1 MIAVQILTILL
12 VAAGLTFA
20 GSQSGVVHGGLPIF
34 ALCAVLAFVIQWLA
48 FIPAAI
54 FKTERFYDLTGSLT
68 YLTVAGVAFAF
79 GNGSGRAAL
88 LGFLIAVWAIRLGTF
103 LALRVHRDGFDRRFN
118 KIKHSL
124 GLFFM
129 TWTLQGLWVLFTVSC
144 ALAAMTSE
152 VVEPL
157 GAWTLIGLLLWLT
170 GFGFEAAAD
179 EQKRQFKKDP
189 ASEGQFISSG
199 LWAWSRHP
207 NYFGEIALWI
217 GIACIAFPVLQG
229 WQLVTLAS
237 PLFVYVLLT
246 RISGINLL
254 ERRADKAWGE
264 EADYQAYKAR
274 TPVLVPRPPR

>member
-1 MIAVQILTILL
+1 MIAVQILIILL
-12 VAAGLTFA
+12 VGAGLTVA
-20 GSQSGVVHGGLPIF
+20 GSQGGAVYGALPVF
-34 ALCAVLAFVIQWLA
+34 AICAVLAFAIQWLA

-54 FKTERFYDLTGSLT
+54 LKTERFYDLTGSLT
-68 YLTVAGVAFAF
+68 YLTVAGVAYAL
-79 GNGSGRAAL
+79 GNGSGRAVL
-88 LGFLIAVWAIRLGTF
+88 LGFLVAIWAIRLGTF

-118 KIKHSL
+118 RIKNAL
-124 GLFFM
+124 GMFFM

-152 VVEPL
+152 TVEPL
-157 GAWTLIGLLLWLT
+157 GGWAVVGTLVWLA
-170 GFGFEAAAD
+170 GFGIEAAAD
-179 EQKRQFKKDP
+179 EQKRQFRKDP
-189 ASEGQFISSG
+189 ANQGQFISSG

-229 WQLVTLAS
+229 WQLLTLAS

-246 RISGINLL
+246 RISGINML

-264 EADYQAYKAR
+264 DAGYEAYKAR
-274 TPVLVPRPPR
+274 TPVLVPRPPL